1 MLADK
6 EQPGTKKGREFD
18 TLPFFLSD
26 EFKSILEDKVKG
38 TSGPMDNPAGS
49 LGGTQ
54 SLGQTSS

>member
-1 MLADK
+1 M
-6 EQPGTKKGREFD
+6 KKGREFE

-38 TSGPMDNPAGS
+38 TSGPMDNPGS

-54 SLGQTSS
+54 SLGQTGSAAGGMN